1 MCRSSTPCECRR
13 RARLRMHVLT
23 LAPPSIY
30 TCLGHP
36 FSYGKAAF
44 DEKTVET
51 DRAWM
56 LQFTTGDQ
64 GLFYHLLDSKLVQ
77 GNKIKTLPG
86 GLAGI
91 IDGLKLLEEGKVRGV
106 CELCEPRL
114 LTGSLQVSGEKLAV
128 EL

>member
-1 MCRSSTPCECRR
+1 
-13 RARLRMHVLT
+13 MHVLT
-23 LAPPSIY
+23 VAHTARPSIY

-36 FSYGKAAF
+36 FNYGKAAF
-44 DEKTVET
+44 DKKAVET

-64 GLFYHLLDSKLVQ
+64 GLFYHLLDSNVVQ
-77 GNKIKTLPG
+77 GNRIKTLPG

-91 IDGLKLLEEGKVRGV
+91 IDGLKLLEEGKVRV
-106 CELCEPRL
+106 MCEVRKPRS
-114 LTGSLQVSGEKLAV
+114 LTGRLQVSGEKLAV